1 MPDEFLPIYVEKMTK
16 TAIAQKQRAA
26 IPVVAVVYDGLC
38 TFEYGIAAEIFG
50 LSRPELGNDLYRF
63 SSVAVENK
71 TMRAAGGL
79 TIKATGTR
87 SDLESAHTIVIP
99 GWRGKDEPVPEM
111 ICKQLRKAHHR
122 GARLMSICSGSYVL
136 AAAGLLEQRRVTTH
150 WRYAKDMKSKFPDI
164 VLQEDRLYV
173 DEGDIIT
180 SAGSSA
186 GIDACLHIV
195 RCDYGAKIANIVAR
209 RLVIHAHRQGN
220 QTQFIDQP
228 IPKSAEDE
236 RLAGLMQEISNNLSA
251 PHSISSMTKSVGMS
265 SRTFQRRFVA
275 FTGMAPMKW
284 LAQER
289 VHRCCQLL
297 ESTDLSIDRISL
309 AVGFG
314 GADILRY
321 HFRETLSV
329 SPNEYRKRFSTQI

>member
-1 MPDEFLPIYVEKMTK
+1 
-16 TAIAQKQRAA
+16 
-26 IPVVAVVYDGLC
+26 
-38 TFEYGIAAEIFG
+38 
-50 LSRPELGNDLYRF
+50 
-63 SSVAVENK
+63 
-71 TMRAAGGL
+71 MRAAGGL

-209 RLVIHAHRQGN
+209 RLVIHAHRQG
-220 QTQFIDQP
+220 
-228 IPKSAEDE
+228 
-236 RLAGLMQEISNNLSA
+236 SNNLSA

-309 AVGFG
+309 AVGF
-314 GADILRY
+314 L
-321 HFRETLSV
+321 FKSV
-329 SPNEYRKRFSTQI
+329 HTD